1 MCTASNSIWNTA
13 INQEHTNTAAKI
25 KQPTNIQYFSEHD
38 LKLRSKIAKI
48 YYFLNLLVIGF
59 YVAAFVLV
67 SFYPYL
73 FKRAV

>member
-1 MCTASNSIWNTA
+1 MTFTHLSLLLI
-13 INQEHTNTAAKI
+13 IFFLIFPAKI
-25 KQPTNIQYFSEHD
+25 KEPTNIQYYSEND
-38 LKLRSKIAKI
+38 LKLRSKVVKI

-67 SFYPYL
+67 SFYPEL

>member
-1 MCTASNSIWNTA
+1 MTFTHLSLLLI
-13 INQEHTNTAAKI
+13 IFFLIFPAKI
-25 KQPTNIQYFSEHD
+25 KEPTNIQYYSEND
-38 LKLRSKIAKI
+38 LKLRSKVVKI

-67 SFYPYL
+67 SFYPHL

>member
-1 MCTASNSIWNTA
+1 MTFTHLSLLLVIFFL
-13 INQEHTNTAAKI
+13 IFPAKI
-25 KQPTNIQYFSEHD
+25 KQPNNIQYYSEYD
-38 LKLRSKIAKI
+38 IKLRSKIAKI

-67 SFYPYL
+67 SFYPEL

>member
-1 MCTASNSIWNTA
+1 MTFTHLSLLLI
-13 INQEHTNTAAKI
+13 IFFLIFPAKI
-25 KQPTNIQYFSEHD
+25 KQPTNIQYYSEND
-38 LKLRSKIAKI
+38 LKLRSKVVKI

-67 SFYPYL
+67 SFYPEL

>member
-1 MCTASNSIWNTA
+1 MTFTHLSLLLI
-13 INQEHTNTAAKI
+13 IFFLIFPAKI
-25 KQPTNIQYFSEHD
+25 KQPTNIQYYSEHD

-67 SFYPYL
+67 SFYPEL

>member
-1 MCTASNSIWNTA
+1 MTFTHLSLIL
-13 INQEHTNTAAKI
+13 IIFLLIFPAKI
-25 KQPTNIQYFSEHD
+25 KQPTNIQYYSEHD

-67 SFYPYL
+67 SFFPHL

>member
-1 MCTASNSIWNTA
+1 MTFTHLSLLLI
-13 INQEHTNTAAKI
+13 IFFLIFPAKI

-48 YYFLNLLVIGF
+48 YYFLNLLFIGF

>member
-1 MCTASNSIWNTA
+1 MTFTHLSLLLI
-13 INQEHTNTAAKI
+13 IFFLIFPAKI
-25 KQPTNIQYFSEHD
+25 KEPTNIQYYSEND
-38 LKLRSKIAKI
+38 LKLRSKVVKI

-67 SFYPYL
+67 SFYPQL

>member
-1 MCTASNSIWNTA
+1 MTFTHLSLLI
-13 INQEHTNTAAKI
+13 IIFFLIFPAKI
-25 KQPTNIQYFSEHD
+25 KQPTNIQYYSEHD
-38 LKLRSKIAKI
+38 LKLRSKIEKI